1 MLSELWIVE
10 VVMLELLFLAHD
22 SIAHYIGK
30 HFWMRA
36 FHLAVFSDLLA
47 QAQASYSRSRCSGL
61 SRPCFIVV
69 VKQLFSARV
78 IGCKF
83 VLEGRVYRDTVF
95 RHGVERFPPA
105 WGGLV
110 LDHLASKINVVSHI
124 TREGHLVFIVDHHS
138 VGAAEKI
145 ARPVWANS
153 IPF

>member
-1 MLSELWIVE
+1 MLPERWIIE
-10 VVMLELLFLAHD
+10 VVMLKLLLLAHD

-36 FHLAVFSDLLA
+36 FHLAVFSYLLA
-47 QAQASYSRSRCSGL
+47 QAQTGYSRSRCGCL
-61 SRPCFIVV
+61 SRPCFIIV
-69 VKQLFSARV
+69 VKQLFSARM

-83 VLEGRVYRDTVF
+83 VLEGGVYRDTVF

-105 WGGLV
+105 RGGLV
-110 LDHLASKINVVSHI
+110 LNHLASKINVVPHI

-138 VGAAEKI
+138 VGAAQKV
-145 ARPVWANS
+145 ARPVRANS